1 MRQKYLRRY
10 NNQTLTF
17 GLRNFKPF
25 KELQK
30 INIKPLTV
38 ICGTNNCGKS
48 SLIQSILLLS
58 QSLASSYREF
68 RGIPRYYHTREKI
81 KYKKSLYFEGEFC
94 HLSDYDN
101 TINSYSI
108 DKELEF
114 EFKGSDNKL
123 KIIFSNPK
131 SELLVA
137 YMKSIIYEG
146 DGMNLKLDAVLN
158 KDGLVDSYFLTM
170 YDVYLTELCDNSFE
184 LLEQLFDKKK
194 RFLKKL
200 NFIKFPEWE
209 CKDVSI
215 IFSGFIPEDILIPN
229 KPLLRLIKEK
239 LEENREKI
247 KNVQNK
253 PDDLKTILERL
264 EKGIAE
270 KERRHFRFY
279 DNFFSITINK
289 SDFLDFFSNI
299 HYIGPL
305 RSDPHR
311 YYQFFDIKQFK
322 IGNRGEFTPQILTLE
337 RNVEI
342 PKFYIYDIL
351 GDILSFNKYKSL
363 SLKEGLELW
372 SKKLDLPSIDPKKV
386 EQTLFKIMVKLPVG
400 DKAVTLQDVGFGIS
414 QILPVYV
421 ESLRMEENNTLILEQ
436 PEIHLHPSMQSKL
449 ADFLLSMAY
458 SGKKFIIETHSEHII
473 NRLCLRI
480 AQDPKNKIKDLIS
493 MVFLEPPKIKKE
505 KYEGTIIKELEINK
519 YGEVENWPIGFFD
532 ESDFGK
538 ILAAAIDKR
547 KRETEEKL

>member
-1 MRQKYLRRY
+1 MRQFNIQNFK
-10 NNQTLTF
+10 F
-17 GLRNFKPF
+17 GLGNFKSF
-25 KELQK
+25 RELQK
-30 INIKPLTV
+30 INVKPLTV

-58 QSLASSYREF
+58 QSITSSFREF
-68 RGIPRYYHTREKI
+68 RRIPRFYRIREKI
-81 KYKKSLYFEGEFC
+81 KYEKYLYFEGEFC
-94 HLSDYDN
+94 HLSDYEN

-108 DKELEF
+108 DRELEF
-114 EFKGSDNKL
+114 EFKSRDVTL
-123 KIIFSNPK
+123 KITFSNPK
-131 SELLVA
+131 SELLFA
-137 YMKSIIYEG
+137 YVKSIIYKE
-146 DGMNLKLDAVLN
+146 DRMRLKLDAVLN

-170 YDVYLTELCDNSFE
+170 YNVYLSALFENSFD
-184 LLEQLFDKKK
+184 LKEQLFDKKK
-194 RFLKKL
+194 RLLKKL
-200 NFIKFPEWE
+200 NFLKFPEWE
-209 CKDVSI
+209 CKGVNI
-215 IFSGFIPEDILIPN
+215 MFSGFIPVEILIPI

-247 KNVQNK
+247 RSIQNN
-253 PDDLKTILERL
+253 PDDLKIIIERL
-264 EKGIAE
+264 EKIISG
-270 KERRHFRFY
+270 KERRSFRFRER
-279 DNFFSITINK
+279 FFGISPNYL
-289 SDFLDFFSNI
+289 DFLEYFSNI

-342 PKFYIYDIL
+342 PKFYIYEIMDS
-351 GDILSFNKYKSL
+351 ILSFNKHKSL
-363 SLKEGLELW
+363 NLKDGLKLW

-421 ESLRMEENNTLILEQ
+421 ESLRMEVGNTLILEQ

-458 SGKKFIIETHSEHII
+458 SGKNFIIETHSEHII

-480 AQDPKNKIKDLIS
+480 AQDPDNEVKDLIS
-493 MVFLEPPKIKKE
+493 MVFLEPPKFKKK

-519 YGEVENWPIGFFD
+519 YGEVENWPVGFFD
-532 ESDFGK
+532 ESDFEET
-538 ILAAAIDKR
+538 LSAAIKKR
-547 KRETEEKL
+547 RRETEEKL

>member
-1 MRQKYLRRY
+1 MRRRRY
-10 NNQTLTF
+10 YDQTFNF
-17 GLRNFKPF
+17 GLGNFKSF
-25 KELQK
+25 QELQK
-30 INIKPLTV
+30 INVKPLTV

-58 QSLASSYREF
+58 QSISSSYREF
-68 RGIPRYYHTREKI
+68 RGFPRYYHSREKI
-81 KYKKSLYFEGEFC
+81 KYEKSLYFEGEFC

-101 TINSYSI
+101 IINSYSI

-114 EFKGSDNKL
+114 EFKDSNNKL

-131 SELLVA
+131 SELLFA
-137 YMKSIIYEG
+137 YIKSIIY
-146 DGMNLKLDAVLN
+146 DGNGLNFRLDAILN
-158 KDGLVDSYFLTM
+158 KEGSVDSYFLTM
-170 YDVYLTELCDNSFE
+170 YDTYLTELCNCSFE
-184 LLEQLFDKKK
+184 LEQLFDKKK

-200 NFIKFPEWE
+200 KFIKFPDWE

-215 IFSGFIPEDILIPN
+215 IFSGFIPENILIPN
-229 KPLLRLIKEK
+229 KPLLSLIKEK
-239 LEENREKI
+239 LEENREEI
-247 KNVQNK
+247 INVQNN
-253 PDDLKTILERL
+253 PNDLKTILERL
-264 EKGIAE
+264 EKAISG
-270 KERRHFRFY
+270 KDGRHFRFY
-279 DNFFSITINK
+279 DNFFSISINN

-337 RNVEI
+337 GNVEI

-351 GDILSFNKYKSL
+351 DNILRFNKYDSS

-421 ESLRMEENNTLILEQ
+421 ESLRMEEGNTLILEQ

-458 SGKKFIIETHSEHII
+458 SGKRFIIETHSEHII

-493 MVFLEPPKIKKE
+493 MVFLEPPKIKKK
-505 KYEGTIIKELEINK
+505 KYEGTRIKELEINK
-519 YGEVENWPIGFFD
+519 YGEVETWPVGFFD
-532 ESDFGK
+532 ESDFEK
-538 ILAAAIDKR
+538 ILSAGINKR
-547 KRETEEKL
+547 KRETEENL

>member
-1 MRQKYLRRY
+1 MRRRYLRRY
-10 NNQTLTF
+10 NNQTFNF
-17 GLRNFKPF
+17 GLGNFKSF
-25 KELQK
+25 LRLQK
-30 INIKPLTV
+30 INVKPLTV

-58 QSLASSYREF
+58 QSITSSFREF
-68 RGIPRYYHTREKI
+68 RRIPRYYRMREKI
-81 KYKKSLYFEGEFC
+81 KYEKPLYFEGEFC

-101 TINSYSI
+101 TINSFSI
-108 DKELEF
+108 NKELEF
-114 EFKGSDNKL
+114 EFKSSDNKL

-131 SELLVA
+131 SELLFA

-146 DGMNLKLDAVLN
+146 EEMNLKLDAVLN
-158 KDGLVDSYFLTM
+158 KDGPVDSYFLTM
-170 YDVYLTELCDNSFE
+170 NNVDLIELCNYSYE
-184 LLEQLFDKKK
+184 LEQLFDNKK

-200 NFIKFPEWE
+200 DFIKFPEWE
-209 CKDVSI
+209 CKDVDI

-229 KPLLRLIKEK
+229 KPLLRLIKEE

-247 KNVQNK
+247 ESIQKN
-253 PDDLKTILERL
+253 PSDLKTILERL

-270 KERRHFRFY
+270 KESRSSRFRE
-279 DNFFSITINK
+279 NFFEVTITNP
-289 SDFLDFFSNI
+289 DFLDFFSNI

-311 YYQFFDIKQFK
+311 YYQFFDLKQFK
-322 IGNRGEFTPQILTLE
+322 IGSKGEFTPQILTLE
-337 RNVEI
+337 GDVEI
-342 PKFYIYDIL
+342 PNFYIYDISSNL
-351 GDILSFNKYKSL
+351 LRFKKYKSL
-363 SLKEGLELW
+363 SLKDGLELW

-400 DKAVTLQDVGFGIS
+400 DAAVTLQDVGFGIS

-421 ESLRMEENNTLILEQ
+421 ESLRMEEGNTLILEQ

-458 SGKKFIIETHSEHII
+458 SGKRFIIETHSEHII

-505 KYEGTIIKELEINK
+505 KYEGTLIKELEINK
-519 YGEVENWPIGFFD
+519 YGEVENWPVGFFD
-532 ESDFGK
+532 ESDFEK

-547 KRETEEKL
+547 KRESEEKL